1 VAEPTLLDPTALL
14 PALARE
20 WGGAEVELVEDRRL
34 SAGASRISW
43 SMDVRVGGEVRGLV
57 VQRERARGLG
67 RSEVVHEAGLL
78 RAAVAAGVPVPEV
91 VLADPD
97 GKELGGAYIVT
108 SRVDGETIPR
118 RILRDPALAPARE
131 RFAAQCGEILA
142 RIHAIPADAVEL
154 TAIDPIEAIRKMLAD
169 TGQHRPSFE
178 LGLRWLSEHPPLAR
192 APSVVHGDFRN
203 GNLIIGADGV
213 RAVLDWELAHLGNPV
228 EDLGWLC
235 CRAWRWGAPAPVG
248 GMGEIA
254 DLLDAYRSAGGDE
267 VSENELFW
275 WQLLSAVRWGV
286 MCLEQARVHL
296 SGESR
301 SVELAALGRLAV
313 QMEYDVLEM
322 IDRAP

>member
-1 VAEPTLLDPTALL
+1 VRVTEPVGLDPSALL

-20 WGGAEVELVEDRRL
+20 WGDVELVADRRL

-57 VQRERARGLG
+57 VQRERVRGLG
-67 RSEVVHEAGLL
+67 RSEVVREAALL
-78 RAAVAAGVPVPEV
+78 RAAAAAGVPVPEV
-91 VLADPD
+91 VLADAD
-97 GKELGGAYIVT
+97 GAELGGAYIVS
-108 SRVDGETIPR
+108 SRIDGETIPR
-118 RILRDPALAPARE
+118 RVLREPDLAAARE

-142 RIHAIPADAVEL
+142 HVHAIPVDTVDLVE
-154 TAIDPIEAIRKMLAD
+154 ADPIDAIRDMLD
-169 TGQHRPSFE
+169 GTGQNRPAFE
-178 LGLRWLSEHPPLAR
+178 LGLRWLCEHPPPSR
-192 APSVVHGDFRN
+192 PRSVVHGDFRN
-203 GNLIIGADGV
+203 GNLIVGPNGI
-213 RAVLDWELAHLGNPV
+213 RAVLDWELAHLGNPI

-235 CRAWRWGAPAPVG
+235 SRAWRWGAAAPVG

-254 DLLDAYRSAGGDE
+254 DLLGAYRSSGGADVAE
-267 VSENELFW
+267 DELFW
-275 WQLLSAVRWGV
+275 WQLLSSVRWGV

-322 IDRAP
+322 IDCA